1 MAIVNTSDG
10 FNVERR
16 DMKAEAMLMHRE
28 RYVIA
33 VRAAQGDAAS
43 VIQVL
48 DLGAA
53 QKLVTTQLNEKVVF
67 WRWISDTKLALVG
80 TANVYHLD
88 IS

>member
-43 VIQVL
+43 VIQVSCS
-48 DLGAA
+48 
-53 QKLVTTQLNEKVVF
+53 VRNSRVF
-67 WRWISDTKLALVG
+67 VSRDERE
-80 TANVYHLD
+80 N
-88 IS
+88 